1 MHSRILSKKF
11 RIGDTARNDPVDSL
25 VMYTVYFYSTRYM
38 MVQVKY
44 RYSILEVSKGYAV
57 NGVLRRPRAAEPE
70 LPADEEDEEEGE
82 GGQQQPGGSINI
94 LGVGPDLPPH
104 QNPR

>member
-1 MHSRILSKKF
+1 
-11 RIGDTARNDPVDSL
+11 
-25 VMYTVYFYSTRYM
+25 M

-70 LPADEEDEEEGE
+70 LLADEEDEEEGE

>member
-70 LPADEEDEEEGE
+70 LPADEEDEEEAGE
-82 GGQQQPGGSINI
+82 ARLGQ
-94 LGVGPDLPPH
+94 LPDVPESKVSR
-104 QNPR
+104 PR

>member
-1 MHSRILSKKF
+1 
-11 RIGDTARNDPVDSL
+11 
-25 VMYTVYFYSTRYM
+25 M

-44 RYSILEVSKGYAV
+44 KYSILVVSKGYAV
-57 NGVLRRPRAAEPE
+57 NGVPVLRRPRAAEPE
-70 LPADEEDEEEGE
+70 LLADEEDEEEGE

-104 QNPR
+104 QNLR